1 MTQERVWGLAKPPPV
16 KAPNQTSSMIVD
28 GSPLAI
34 IGIFVAFLRE
44 RFAPNNGPDTYQ
56 WYEDVNST
64 TIVIE
69 SSFEENDTVRGFKPA
84 IYVDKDQ
91 SVYGKSIIGD
101 RAAHRFRDSK
111 DAQWC
116 LSTVP
121 ILIDCVSNRKGE
133 SAIIGDIVQWSIH
146 VASDVLQKAF
156 SLHDMSPPTL
166 GRTTP
171 YESDQETWTTPVSF
185 QVQYNVR
192 WTVVP
197 IAPLLQDI
205 SLKIQESGMTTNEY
219 LLELSVRSTTNLPN
233 S

>member
-1 MTQERVWGLAKPPPV
+1 MTRERGYGLRKPPPV
-16 KAPNQTSSMIVD
+16 RAPAQTSAMIVD

-34 IGIFVAFLRE
+34 VGIFVAFLRE
-44 RFAPNNGPDTYQ
+44 RFAPGNGPSDYP
-56 WYEDVNST
+56 WYEDANEAK
-64 TIVIE
+64 IFIE
-69 SSFEENDTVRGFKPA
+69 SSFEDNETKRGAKPA

-121 ILIDCVSNRKGE
+121 ILIDCVSSRKGE
-133 SAIIGDIVQWSIH
+133 SAILGDITHWSIH
-146 VASDVLQKAF
+146 VASDVIQKVF
-156 SLHDMSPPTL
+156 SLHDMSPPSL
-166 GRTTP
+166 GRTIP
-171 YESDQETWTTPVSF
+171 YEDDQEAWTTQVTF

-197 IAPLLQDI
+197 VAPLLSEI
-205 SLKIQESGMTTNEY
+205 ALKIQESGMSANEY
-219 LLELSVRSTTNLPN
+219 LLELVARSSGELPET
-233 S
+233 

>member
-1 MTQERVWGLAKPPPV
+1 MLKPPPV
-16 KAPNQTSSMIVD
+16 KGPAQTNPMIVD

-44 RFAPNNGPDTYQ
+44 RFAPGNGPSAYP
-56 WYEDVNST
+56 WYEDAT
-64 TIVIE
+64 QAKIFIE
-69 SSFEENDTVRGFKPA
+69 SAFEDNETKRGAKPA
-84 IYVDKDQ
+84 LYVDKDQ

-121 ILIDCVSNRKGE
+121 ILIDCVSSRKGE
-133 SAIIGDIVQWSIH
+133 SAILGDITHWSIH
-146 VASDVLQKAF
+146 VASDVIQKTFA
-156 SLHDMSPPTL
+156 LHDMTPPTL
-166 GRTTP
+166 GRTIP
-171 YESDQETWTTPVSF
+171 YEDDQEAWTTPVSF

-197 IAPLLQDI
+197 VAPLLSEI
-205 SLKIQESGMTTNEY
+205 AMKIQSSGMSANEY
-219 LLELSVRSTTNLPN
+219 LLELVARSSGQLPE

>member
-1 MTQERVWGLAKPPPV
+1 
-16 KAPNQTSSMIVD
+16 MIVD

-44 RFAPNNGPDTYQ
+44 RFTLGNGPPTYN
-56 WYEDVNST
+56 WYEDITKTN
-64 TIVIE
+64 IIIE
-69 SSFEENDTVRGFKPA
+69 SSFEDNITTRGMKPA

-91 SVYGKSIIGD
+91 SIYGKNIIGD
-101 RAAHRFRDSK
+101 RAAHRFKDSK

-121 ILIDCVSNRKGE
+121 ILIDCVSSRKGE
-133 SAIIGDIVQWSIH
+133 SAIIGDITQWSIH
-146 VASDVLQKAF
+146 VASDVIQKVF

-166 GRTTP
+166 GRTIP
-171 YESDQETWTTPVSF
+171 YEDDQETWTTPISF

-192 WTVVP
+192 WTVIPV
-197 IAPLLQDI
+197 APLLSDI
-205 SLKIQESGMTTNEY
+205 SLKIQNSGMSTNDY
-219 LLELSVRSTTNLPN
+219 LLELVVRSNDTLPD